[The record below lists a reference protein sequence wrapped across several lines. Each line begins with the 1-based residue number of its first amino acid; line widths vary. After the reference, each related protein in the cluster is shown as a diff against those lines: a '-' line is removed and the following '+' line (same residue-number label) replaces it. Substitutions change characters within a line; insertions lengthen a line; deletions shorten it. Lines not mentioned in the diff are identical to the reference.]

1 MSQSVAIGAGLF
13 SAAAWGVASL
23 LFARFLR
30 DQKGSRLPS
39 AAGANLFK
47 NSLAFCVF
55 LCSWPLFGGALP
67 GATVGFWLLLSG
79 VLGFSLGDSF
89 YFAAMQRC
97 GVQTAAMM
105 NQLNVP
111 LAALMGYVWKDQNL
125 SLATMASMGVAM
137 AGIVLVISD
146 PVPLAGRGRAAAY
159 RTGIFFGL
167 LNAVTI
173 ALGIFVGHVGI
184 ENVDIM
190 PGTLMRMLGG
200 IAGAFLVAPL
210 WGYLARA
217 LGAVDES
224 PAQEVRDLV
233 KPYRQRSW
241 HKPLILAS
249 IAGSVVGLLP
259 YHVALREL
267 PSGVSA
273 TLFATTPLFTLPLG
287 RVFGERFGPRSVIG
301 TLIGFVGVLGV
312 IRNLQG

>member
-47 NSLAFCVF
+47 NSLAFCAF
-55 LCSWPLFGGALP
+55 LCLWPLFGGALP
-67 GATVGFWLLLSG
+67 GPTIGFWLLLSG
-79 VLGFSLGDSF
+79 VLGFSLGDSL

-97 GVQTAAMM
+97 GVQTAAMVG
-105 NQLNVP
+105 QLNVP
-111 LAALMGYVWKDQNL
+111 LAALMGYLWKDQNL
-125 SLATMASMGVAM
+125 SPMTLLSMGVAM
-137 AGIVLVISD
+137 AGVILVISD
-146 PVPLAGRGRAAAY
+146 PVPLAGKGRASQY
-159 RTGIFFGL
+159 RAGVLFAL

-173 ALGIFVGHVGI
+173 ASGIFVGHVGI
-184 ENVDIM
+184 EHVDIL

-210 WGYLARA
+210 WGFLARA
-217 LGAVDES
+217 LGAQDES
-224 PAQEVRDLV
+224 PVREVQDLV
-233 KPYRQRSW
+233 EPFKQRSW
-241 HKPLILAS
+241 HRPLILAS
-249 IAGSVVGLLP
+249 VSGSVVGLLP

-287 RVFGERFGPRSVIG
+287 RLFGERFGPRSVVG
-301 TLIGFVGVLGV
+301 TLIGFAGVLGV
-312 IRNLQG
+312 ILNLEA